1 MRSGSR
7 PRQQIR
13 QAGPFRSS
21 RGAMST
27 LLPVVVVLILLPLIA
42 FASSPD
48 PWWIAGIYDG
58 GDGDDIVTLVY
69 ETAGRNATTLSHVAP
84 LPYLAELSLEGT
96 VRDFA
101 GNATGRGPR
110 APPTVGARALSP
122 CSTTRFPPQGPF
134 SCPRVDHQ
142 VPSAPFGTTSIP

>member
-27 LLPVVVVLILLPLIA
+27 LLPVVVVLILLPVIA
-42 FASSPD
+42 LASPPD
-48 PWWIAGIYDG
+48 QTWIAEVYDG
-58 GDGDDIVTLVY
+58 ADGDDVVTLVY
-69 ETAGRNATTLSHVAP
+69 ETAGGNAITLSHVAP

-122 CSTTRFPPQGPF
+122 CSTTRFPPQGPL
-134 SCPRVDHQ
+134 SRPRVNYQ
-142 VPSAPFGTTSIP
+142 VPSAPFGTPSIP